1 MRGLLKKIC
10 TFALVA
16 VMAGTQTVSVL
27 ADKTE
32 ITQGT
37 PYVASSASSM
47 TVKNLALS
55 LDGSA
60 AIDSN
65 GNLWMWGDLGF
76 NSAFSVS
83 RYGENSPVPKQVL
96 PDVKFSEISMGNT
109 SSNGGG
115 IDKDGHLWMWGH
127 NTSGTLANGEQDMS
141 TDNQMRY
148 NNYSPIKVMTDKT
161 FKTICVNG
169 ENAGAIDG
177 EGNLWMWG
185 NNSYRQLGVEDKSI
199 FEPTIIMEGTKF
211 TKIAIG
217 VNMDHEDFCGA
228 IDTDGRLWLWGSEL
242 RSDTFI
248 QFMPGTKFVDISF
261 EVYGGM
267 ALDSEGV
274 IWDLW
279 GPKLDAGDVR
289 FKDIESGQFFNGAID
304 TDGHLWMCG
313 SNEMGQLGNGTR
325 EDEYKL
331 VMIEPNTTFEALDLG
346 SDFSGAIDTSGNLW
360 MWGSNAAG
368 TIGNGKDGNDA
379 YDETGDYS
387 NAYVGKPIKVVLDSS
402 LSKSISAGKKLTLK
416 TSKKAIDWTSSNSFV
431 ADVKKS
437 GRKKAIVTGKSKGTA
452 TIKAYTGK
460 GSKRKLLKA
469 WVVEVE

>member
-1 MRGLLKKIC
+1 
-10 TFALVA
+10 
-16 VMAGTQTVSVL
+16 
-27 ADKTE
+27 
-32 ITQGT
+32 
-37 PYVASSASSM
+37 
-47 TVKNLALS
+47 
-55 LDGSA
+55 
-60 AIDSN
+60 
-65 GNLWMWGDLGF
+65 
-76 NSAFSVS
+76 
-83 RYGENSPVPKQVL
+83 
-96 PDVKFSEISMGNT
+96 
-109 SSNGGG
+109 
-115 IDKDGHLWMWGH
+115 
-127 NTSGTLANGEQDMS
+127 
-141 TDNQMRY
+141 
-148 NNYSPIKVMTDKT
+148 
-161 FKTICVNG
+161 
-169 ENAGAIDG
+169 
-177 EGNLWMWG
+177 
-185 NNSYRQLGVEDKSI
+185 
-199 FEPTIIMEGTKF
+199 
-211 TKIAIG
+211 
-217 VNMDHEDFCGA
+217 
-228 IDTDGRLWLWGSEL
+228 
-242 RSDTFI
+242 
-248 QFMPGTKFVDISF
+248 
-261 EVYGGM
+261 
-267 ALDSEGV
+267 
-274 IWDLW
+274 
-279 GPKLDAGDVR
+279 
-289 FKDIESGQFFNGAID
+289 
-304 TDGHLWMCG
+304 MCG